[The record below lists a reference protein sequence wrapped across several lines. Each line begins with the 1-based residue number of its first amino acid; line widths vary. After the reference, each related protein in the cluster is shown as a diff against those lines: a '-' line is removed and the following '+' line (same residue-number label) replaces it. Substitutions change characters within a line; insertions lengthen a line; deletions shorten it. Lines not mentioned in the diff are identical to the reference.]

1 MKGLTSAGL
10 AAIGRDSF
18 AFGLECSWLMMLE
31 ETRDTHVFVVILL
44 GISRII
50 YEWYHQ
56 GQ

>member
-18 AFGLECSWLMMLE
+18 AFGLECSWIMMLE
-31 ETRDTHVFVVILL
+31 ETRDTHVFVDYPT
-44 GISRII
+44 RYQQ